1 MSIQKFKSFQEAER
15 ALWCFNP
22 DEKYFK
28 QVRELFKLA
37 NRLCPLNFPRWVF
50 KYCTLEEANNAK
62 EEWLLQNALKKEKAG
77 KRGTSCKKGPAP
89 LPFALLRVP
98 FRLKLCCLS

>member
-1 MSIQKFKSFQEAER
+1 MFLSGGKIRNKMGLQKFKSFQEAER

-37 NRLCPLNFPRWVF
+37 NRLCSPNFPRGIF
-50 KYCTLEEANNAK
+50 KYRTLEEANKAK
-62 EEWLLQNALKKEKAG
+62 EEWLLQNALKKRESRG
-77 KRGTSCKKGPAP
+77 KKNE
-89 LPFALLRVP
+89 
-98 FRLKLCCLS
+98 